1 MATAGG
7 PNIVTEG
14 LEFGFDTGYPRVAEN
29 SDTYKFYLG
38 EPTENLV
45 GNPTFIGTPGTQTQ
59 GVTPANWIFS
69 GEPGPNGFLFYDSG
83 SSPIPLKFPNEGS
96 VITINSGS
104 QNRRIYFR
112 RTDLLPNT
120 TYTISC
126 WMYFSGSF
134 TNSWSKFQYD
144 STGSSL
150 GIGYFDS
157 FSNYASANGHSLEEW
172 FLWEG
177 TLTTEPTTTQ
187 CYWGPVI
194 SSAPKNLVGL
204 QRMKVEVKDHRTPFV
219 NGTRSISGSLIDLTR
234 TNDIDLSNVS
244 FDSNAQMTFDGT
256 DDFLTLPDLDT
267 YSSTAKFTVEGV
279 VQAISGNW
287 SRIFTN
293 GSTGGQ
299 NGITGF
305 INVDLLVQTS
315 SSKPY
320 IYLRVGNSLI
330 VQTQIST
337 NNWSVDDF
345 TMYFAFSA
353 DKGAG
358 TGSYLFRFGQN
369 TGLIQRELSGTYT
382 PGTATG
388 FVENRLGAETTNES
402 YAQMK
407 MYTFKMYNKQLS
419 VPEMRTNYNAL
430 KNRFKI

>member
-7 PNIVTEG
+7 ANIAVDG
-14 LEFGFDTGYPRVAEN
+14 LVFGYDTGYPLVSGN
-29 SDTYKFYLG
+29 SDTYKFNKG

-45 GNPTFIGTPGTQTQ
+45 GNPTFIGTSGTQTQ

-83 SSPIPLKFPNEGS
+83 SSPIPLKFQNEGS

-177 TLTTEPTTTQ
+177 TLTTEPTTAQ

-194 SSAPKNLVGL
+194 SDGPKNLVGL

-219 NGTRSISGSLIDLTR
+219 NGTRSVSGSLIDLTR
-234 TNDIDLSNVS
+234 TTDIDLSNVS

-256 DDFLTLPDLDT
+256 DDIVNINFPTLSSDSGSIEVVVSREGTTSNSFVFAKVGDSTNRYYLRQPSSDTLDAVRGNPLSYASFGTLTLGKYYHLVMTWD
-267 YSSTAKFTVEGV
+267 SSTVYAYKNGV
-279 VQAISGNW
+279 
-287 SRIFTN
+287 
-293 GSTGGQ
+293 
-299 NGITGF
+299 
-305 INVDLLVQTS
+305 L
-315 SSKPY
+315 
-320 IYLRVGNSLI
+320 
-330 VQTQIST
+330 
-337 NNWSVDDF
+337 
-345 TMYFAFSA
+345 
-353 DKGAG
+353 
-358 TGSYLFRFGQN
+358 QN
-369 TGLIQRELSGTYT
+369 TNSYTNPNTDISDAQIGDGPGNNIAMKLPILKIHNKTLS
-382 PGTATG
+382 
-388 FVENRLGAETTNES
+388 
-402 YAQMK
+402 AQEIL
-407 MYTFKMYNKQLS
+407 Q
-419 VPEMRTNYNAL
+419 NYNAV
-430 KNRFKI
+430 KERFSL